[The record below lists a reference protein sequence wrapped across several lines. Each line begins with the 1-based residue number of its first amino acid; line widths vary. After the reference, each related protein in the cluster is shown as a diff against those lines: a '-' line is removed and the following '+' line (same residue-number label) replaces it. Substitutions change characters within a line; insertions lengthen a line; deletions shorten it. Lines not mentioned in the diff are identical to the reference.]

1 VWRSLKTMRL
11 YATKSHNEFYVKDNT
26 TCHVIARA
34 NVADSKDAAEETG
47 EVNVLDLACSLP

>member
-1 VWRSLKTMRL
+1 MRL